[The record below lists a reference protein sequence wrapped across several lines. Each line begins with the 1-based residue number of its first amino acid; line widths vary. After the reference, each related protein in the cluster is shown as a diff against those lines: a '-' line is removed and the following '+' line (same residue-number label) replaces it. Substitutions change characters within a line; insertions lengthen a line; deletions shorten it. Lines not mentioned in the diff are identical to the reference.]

1 MRRFHV
7 TTPWAHDEDTTRDV
21 IKRALELGINFID
34 TANVY
39 SHGTSKEFIGRSLKN
54 LGVPRD
60 DVVLASKVYFN
71 DGALSAEAIARE
83 IDGSL
88 TRLGTDYLDL
98 YIIHRFDYS
107 TPIEDTMEVLD
118 SLVKA
123 GKV

>member
-1 MRRFHV
+1 M
-7 TTPWAHDEDTTRDV
+7 
-21 IKRALELGINFID
+21 
-34 TANVY
+34 
-39 SHGTSKEFIGRSLKN
+39 
-54 LGVPRD
+54 
-60 DVVLASKVYFN
+60 YFN

-83 IDGSL
+83 IDGTL

-107 TPIEDTMEVLD
+107 TPIEDTMEAPD

>member
-1 MRRFHV
+1 MY
-7 TTPWAHDEDTTRDV
+7 
-21 IKRALELGINFID
+21 L
-34 TANVY
+34 
-39 SHGTSKEFIGRSLKN
+39 
-54 LGVPRD
+54 
-60 DVVLASKVYFN
+60 N
-71 DGALSAEAIARE
+71 DGALSAEAIAHE
-83 IDGSL
+83 INGTL